1 MSRILL
7 IGGHGKVALLLEP
20 LLVAAGHHV
29 TAVVRNPAHEADVAA
44 TGATPLV
51 ADIERFDLDQ
61 LTSLES
67 GNDVVIWSA
76 GAGGG
81 SAERTYA
88 VDRDAAIRSID
99 AAVAARVP
107 RYLMV
112 SYFGAGPDHGVDPAD
127 SFFAYAEAK
136 AAADAHPRGPPVEIG
151 LRRGHLLLHLLGFG
165 EHGVHVHAA
174 HAPPAKGFS
183 LCHMLVLLYD
193 LDIVRAE
200 NIGDIRPFA
209 GRRRLVRRD
218 DSDGERPA
226 R

>member
-7 IGGHGKVALLLEP
+7 IGGHGKVALRLEP

-29 TAVVRNPAHEADVAA
+29 TAVVRNPAHEADIAA

-112 SYFGAGPDHGVDPAD
+112 SYFGARPDHGVDPAD
-127 SFFAYAEAK
+127 SFYAYAEAK
-136 AAADAHPRGPPVEIG
+136 AAADAHLRESPLDWTILAPSALTLDAPTGRIDVDADTSLSVARADVAAVVAASVDEPATSRRTVRFNTGDVPIAEALRGLAG
-151 LRRGHLLLHLLGFG
+151 
-165 EHGVHVHAA
+165 A
-174 HAPPAKGFS
+174 
-183 LCHMLVLLYD
+183 
-193 LDIVRAE
+193 RA
-200 NIGDIRPFA
+200 
-209 GRRRLVRRD
+209 
-218 DSDGERPA
+218 
-226 R
+226 

>member
-29 TAVVRNPAHEADVAA
+29 TAVVRNPAHEADIAA

-112 SYFGAGPDHGVDPAD
+112 SYFGARPDHGVDPAD

-136 AAADAHPRGPPVEIG
+136 AAADAHLRESPLDWTILAPSALTLDAPTGRIDVDADTSLSVARADVAAVVVASVDEPATSRRTVRFNTGDVPIAEALRGLAG
-151 LRRGHLLLHLLGFG
+151 
-165 EHGVHVHAA
+165 A
-174 HAPPAKGFS
+174 
-183 LCHMLVLLYD
+183 
-193 LDIVRAE
+193 RA
-200 NIGDIRPFA
+200 
-209 GRRRLVRRD
+209 
-218 DSDGERPA
+218 
-226 R
+226 

>member
-29 TAVVRNPAHEADVAA
+29 TAVVRNPAHEAEVAA

-112 SYFGAGPDHGVDPAD
+112 SYFGARPDHGVDPAD
-127 SFFAYAEAK
+127 SFYAYAEAK
-136 AAADAHPRGPPVEIG
+136 AAADAHLRESPLDWTILAPSALTLDAPTGRIDVDADTSLSVARADVAAVVAASVDEPATSRRTVRFNTGDVPIAEALHG
-151 LRRGHLLLHLLGFG
+151 LAG
-165 EHGVHVHAA
+165 A
-174 HAPPAKGFS
+174 
-183 LCHMLVLLYD
+183 
-193 LDIVRAE
+193 RA
-200 NIGDIRPFA
+200 
-209 GRRRLVRRD
+209 
-218 DSDGERPA
+218 
-226 R
+226 